1 MTVQAHAI
9 PELDHKGLREFG
21 ISTGAIVAA
30 LFGLFFPWL
39 LERPWPRWPWVI
51 FAVLAL
57 SGLAAP
63 GTLRPA
69 YRAWMK
75 LGLLMSRVTTPLIMG
90 IVFFLVVTPMG
101 IARRVLGK
109 DSLARRFDD
118 SPSYRVPSRKAPVR
132 NMEKPF

>member
-1 MTVQAHAI
+1 
-9 PELDHKGLREFG
+9 
-21 ISTGAIVAA
+21 
-30 LFGLFFPWL
+30 
-39 LERPWPRWPWVI
+39 VI